1 MTQDPGV
8 QADRAAA
15 AASALAGAGRL
26 VEAQEVA
33 RDALRTSPRHPRLIF
48 EHAFALLRQ
57 GLAGE
62 AGDQLARA
70 LARLPGDVNLR
81 LLHAFVLN
89 YDPRA
94 APRDL
99 AGAHLRFGAAA
110 RALVG
115 PAARPTPR
123 ANARPRVGL
132 VSADLYRHSV
142 AYFLEPLLAHAPRE
156 RLELIVLDSS
166 RRADDVTARLRGLA
180 HEWHGCAQMDHE
192 ALARRGREMSLDV
205 AVDLSGLT
213 AGHRQLA
220 FARRLAPVQVSC
232 LGYPHASG
240 VDTLDARI
248 ADAITDP
255 PEAPNLCG
263 ERIVRLPRCFL
274 CYRPPDDA
282 PPVRPREHEGVVFG
296 CFGNMAKIN
305 PPLLSLWAR
314 VLAGVPG
321 ARLVLKNHSLGD
333 ARLRE
338 ALPARLAAAGLDPAR
353 VDLLPP
359 APDEASHLAA
369 YHGVDVALDT
379 FPYAG
384 TTTTCEALWM
394 GVPVASMAG
403 GTHASRVGRSLLTA
417 LGEPGWCVDDEA
429 ALVALAGRLA
439 GDGSALSSLR
449 GSLRQRM
456 ADSDLG
462 DARSLG
468 GAFWGAIESLAA
480 GRSPSQ

>member
-8 QADRAAA
+8 QADQAAA
-15 AASALAGAGRL
+15 AAGALAGAGRL

-57 GLAGE
+57 GLAVQASDE
-62 AGDQLARA
+62 LARA

-81 LLHAFVLN
+81 MLHAFVLN

-94 APRDL
+94 MPRDL
-99 AGAHLRFGAAA
+99 AGAHLRYGTAV

-115 PAARPTPR
+115 PAARLAPR
-123 ANARPRVGL
+123 ASARPRVGL

-142 AYFLEPLLAHAPRE
+142 AYFLEPLLTHAPRE
-156 RLELIVLDSS
+156 RLELVVLDSS
-166 RRADDVTARLRGLA
+166 RCADDVTTRLRSLVD
-180 HEWHGCAQMDHE
+180 EWHACAHLDHE
-192 ALARRGREMSLDV
+192 ALARRGRELSLDV
-205 AVDLSGLT
+205 GVDLSGLT

-220 FARRLAPVQVSC
+220 FARRIAPVQVSC

-240 VDTLDARI
+240 VDAIDARI

-263 ERIVRLPRCFL
+263 ERIVRLSRAFL
-274 CYRPPDDA
+274 CYRPPEDA
-282 PPVRPREHEGVVFG
+282 PSVRPREHKGIVFG

-314 VLAGVPG
+314 VLGSVPG

-333 ARLRE
+333 VRLRE
-338 ALPARLAAAGLDPAR
+338 ALPARLAATGLDPAR

-369 YHGVDVALDT
+369 YHGVDIALDT

-394 GVPVASMAG
+394 GIPVVSMAG
-403 GTHASRVGRSLLTA
+403 ATHASRVGRSLLIA

-429 ALVALAGRLA
+429 GLVALAQRLA
-439 GDGSALSSLR
+439 GDGAALASLR

-456 ADSDLG
+456 AASGLG
-462 DARSLG
+462 DARGLA

-480 GRSPSQ
+480 GRSEAQ